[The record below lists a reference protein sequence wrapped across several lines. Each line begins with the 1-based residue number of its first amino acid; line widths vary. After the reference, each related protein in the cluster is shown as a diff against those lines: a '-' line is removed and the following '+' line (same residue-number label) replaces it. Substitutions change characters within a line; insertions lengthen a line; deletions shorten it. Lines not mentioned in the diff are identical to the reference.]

1 MDSEIKIK
9 NKNNKVLGVITTN
22 NRGLKEVRNARNS
35 ILAVYDPK
43 RNETRDKNN
52 RLLTNYDSL
61 ISVLHEHL
69 DEEIRSRY
77 AIKKNTQLAA
87 DEIISELKKVS
98 ISDINKISKSF
109 SIREIF
115 KEETTVRKKFL
126 FISGMIVLVPIVLM
140 VLILIAV
147 KLTSFG
153 R

>member
-1 MDSEIKIK
+1 MNSEIKIK

-22 NRGLKEVRNARNS
+22 NRGLKEVRNTRNS

-69 DEEIRSRY
+69 DEEIRSRDV
-77 AIKKNTQLAA
+77 IKKNTQLAA
-87 DEIISELKKVS
+87 DEIISELKK
-98 ISDINKISKSF
+98 ISKNF
-109 SIREIF
+109 SIKEIF
-115 KEETTVRKKFL
+115 NEETTVRKNFL

-140 VLILIAV
+140 FLMLIAV